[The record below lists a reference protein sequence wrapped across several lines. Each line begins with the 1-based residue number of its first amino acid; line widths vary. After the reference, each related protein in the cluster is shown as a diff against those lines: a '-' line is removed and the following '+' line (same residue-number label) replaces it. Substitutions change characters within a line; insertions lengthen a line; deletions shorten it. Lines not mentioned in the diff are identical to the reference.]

1 MSKEIDTALKNFV
14 RKFHELCQKDPKTG
28 EYNCYIE
35 KFRREGKSIDN
46 AIDDLTEDHTGYF
59 EEFAMDAMRDESL
72 ALLRAIC
79 QAEYYVTWQAY
90 YDPSKV
96 FNTREEYIAHAKKRA
111 REAQAKLTE
120 HYHKLAT
127 YYNDKERFFNSPE
140 AQTHTIDY

>member
-14 RKFHELCQKDPKTG
+14 NKFHELCQKDPKTG

-79 QAEYYVTWQAY
+79 QAEVYVTWQAY
-90 YDPSKV
+90 YDPAAIFK
-96 FNTREEYIAHAKKRA
+96 TREEYIAHAQKRA
-111 REAQAKLTE
+111 REAQAKLTG

>member
-1 MSKEIDTALKNFV
+1 
-14 RKFHELCQKDPKTG
+14 
-28 EYNCYIE
+28 
-35 KFRREGKSIDN
+35 
-46 AIDDLTEDHTGYF
+46 
-59 EEFAMDAMRDESL
+59 MDAMRDESL

-79 QAEYYVTWQAY
+79 QAEVYVTWQAY

-96 FNTREEYIAHAKKRA
+96 FNTREEYITHAQKRA

-140 AQTHTIDY
+140 AQTYTTDY

>member
-28 EYNCYIE
+28 EYNFYIE

-59 EEFAMDAMRDESL
+59 EEFVFDEMRDESL

-79 QAEYYVTWQAY
+79 QAEVYVTWQAY

-96 FNTREEYIAHAKKRA
+96 FKTREEYLIHAQKWAK
-111 REAQAKLTE
+111 EAQAKLTE

-127 YYNDKERFFNSPE
+127 YYNDKQRFFNEPE
-140 AQTHTIDY
+140 VKISITDY

>member
-14 RKFHELCQKDPKTG
+14 NKFHELCQKNQKTG
-28 EYNCYIE
+28 EYNFYLD

-46 AIDDLTEDHTGYF
+46 AIDDLIEDNTGYF
-59 EEFAMDAMRDESL
+59 EEFVMCEMRDESL

-96 FNTREEYIAHAKKRA
+96 FKTREEYIAHAQKRA
-111 REAQAKLTE
+111 KEAQAKLTE

-127 YYNDKERFFNSPE
+127 YYNDKQRFFNEPE
-140 AQTHTIDY
+140 VKISITDY